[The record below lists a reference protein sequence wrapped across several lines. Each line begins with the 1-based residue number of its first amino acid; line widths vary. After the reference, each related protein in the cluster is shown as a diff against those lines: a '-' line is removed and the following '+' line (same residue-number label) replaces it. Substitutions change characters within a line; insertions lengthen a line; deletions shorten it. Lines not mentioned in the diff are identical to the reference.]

1 MNFLEGGG
9 RARGLKEKDGREG
22 IWGDEFRSVQNEITE
37 GPLSLFFLV
46 KRVDE
51 RVGRRLPAGARP
63 PAVAEEPGDL
73 VLETHIVFLVEVLV
87 LG

>member
-9 RARGLKEKDGREG
+9 RARGLKEKAGREG

-51 RVGRRLPAGARP
+51 RVGCRLPAGARP